1 MADTELRLKINAAA
15 ARAGAKEFKSAIQ
28 SIQKVVSQLDRDTTG
43 AFTGLRNQSKS
54 AATSVSSEVSRIGK
68 ASDTA
73 ANRIKS
79 MALASASAMR
89 TSEQAAQRLALR
101 MGDIGDAKGIAQ
113 LEQALTGLR
122 SSLTSATSPLDVRS
136 AKSQFDDL
144 RSSLL
149 QTTVAAEHLR
159 GEQAMLARQTE
170 EASHAAATHAAAL
183 ERLAQRHDPLRAAS
197 KAYEQSLNEIQQ
209 LEDAGTLSASRTAAA
224 RERAASSLL
233 TAGSAADVYAS
244 KARVA
249 GHHTAYMGAQL
260 NDIGVMLAA
269 GQSPLMLA
277 VQQGTQLNQLWA
289 SMGNN
294 ASIFGTIRAGFA
306 SMVSPTS
313 LATIGII
320 AGGAALVQWGL
331 SAIGATEDAKTFAT
345 QQEALSKFST
355 EVGGTLDI
363 LQMNLVQLTDKYGAA
378 AIEVRNLAIAQAE
391 LRRGDLR
398 DILREQIDQLGFIVT
413 RYKQAY
419 GAAGLY
425 SNGLTNIANDFDIT
439 RKQAKQLEPAL
450 VALGEAS
457 SGPIEQQVAALKT
470 FLTRANEVGA
480 SLATFPKSIRDAA
493 NSMIDMNAE
502 SAETERLL
510 ELAAAAING
519 TTSQTDSWASAMSGV
534 RAEIDAIMSSLSAI
548 GGGAVANA
556 AKGAE
561 LAALKAGKSV
571 KEAEIARRRYQA
583 EAEFSA
589 REAGAGSGLKGLI
602 NRGLIGAERA
612 QFEEG
617 LRLDAELDK
626 ARTAARKA
634 ASSGGGSS
642 RVQSLGDET
651 GQLQKLIKEMNRRV
665 YALDTENE
673 ALALV
678 ANGQA
683 ANIDV
688 AKLMIAAQREGAGA
702 IDAQTKAMIDQY
714 SAAQA
719 LNEQLQ
725 RLARDP
731 VKEWI
736 KSVPTWQ
743 EAGQQIETE
752 VLGSLSDAIAN
763 FAQTGKFDFESLG
776 NAILATATK
785 IMAQRAVLELVELL
799 GGNTDTAGGGAGGF
813 GLGELIGSFFAKEGG
828 LTSSPTAVNA
838 GPILSPA
845 AFRHAPHYSEGT
857 ANTSGIPAMLHD
869 NEAVIPL
876 SRGRKVGVELNG
888 GSAGGTVINIPQT
901 FRINTPDADSFRKSR
916 SQIMAETGAAT
927 RKAMAKNG

>member
-249 GHHTAYMGAQL
+249 AHASQNLAYQF

-269 GQSPLMLA
+269 GQSPLLLA
-277 VQQGTQLNQLWA
+277 AQQGTQISQALQM
-289 SMGNN
+289 MGNK
-294 ASIFGTIRAGFA
+294 ASILATLRAGFM
-306 SMVSPTS
+306 SFLSPVT
-313 LATIGII
+313 LATVGII

-331 SAIGATEDAKTFAT
+331 SAVGATEDAKTFAT
-345 QQEALSKFST
+345 QQESLSKLST

-398 DILREQIDQLGFIVT
+398 DILREQIDQLGFIAT
-413 RYKQAY
+413 RYEQAY

-439 RKQAKQLEPAL
+439 RAKAKQLEPAL
-450 VALGEAS
+450 MSLAKAPGWE
-457 SGPIEQQVAALKT
+457 EQKAALQN
-470 FLTRANEVGA
+470 LITRANDLGVSLSKFPPEVRA
-480 SLATFPKSIRDAA
+480 AA
-493 NSMIDMNAE
+493 NAMIDFNSENAE
-502 SAETERLL
+502 VERLL
-510 ELAAAAING
+510 QQAANALTDATG
-519 TTSQTDSWASAMSGV
+519 QTNAWAGAMAGV
-534 RAEIDAIMSSLSAI
+534 RAEIDAIASSLASI
-548 GGGAVANA
+548 GGGMVSNA
-556 AKGAE
+556 GKQAE
-561 LAALKAGKSV
+561 LAALNAGKTVQQAAAARALAQKQLEWDARSQGASWI
-571 KEAEIARRRYQA
+571 ERQLIDAEKYQ
-583 EAEFSA
+583 FNQ
-589 REAGAGSGLKGLI
+589 G
-602 NRGLIGAERA
+602 
-612 QFEEG
+612 QD
-617 LRLDAELDK
+617 LDAQIDA
-626 ARTAARKA
+626 ARAKARKA
-634 ASSGGGSS
+634 ASSSGGSS
-642 RVQSLGDET
+642 RVQTLGDESKALERLA
-651 GQLQKLIKEMNRRV
+651 GDLNRRTF
-665 YALDTENE
+665 ALGQENDALRILIDGQTETME
-673 ALALV
+673 GARLLA
-678 ANGQA
+678 
-683 ANIDV
+683 
-688 AKLMIAAQREGAGA
+688 AAQRLGMSATDETTMAMVRQY
-702 IDAQTKAMIDQY
+702 DAAVQ
-714 SAAQA
+714 

-725 RLARDP
+725 RLAKDP
-731 VKEWI
+731 VKDWLA
-736 KSVPTWQ
+736 SVPTWR
-743 EAGQQIETE
+743 EAGQQIESE

-763 FAQTGKFDFESLG
+763 FAQTGRFDFESLG
-776 NAILATATK
+776 NAILATATN

-799 GGNTDTAGGGAGGF
+799 GGNTSSSGGGSGGF
-813 GLGELIGSFFAKEGG
+813 GLGDLIGSFFAKEGG

-845 AFRHAPHYSEGT
+845 AFRHAPHYAEGT

-888 GSAGGTVINIPQT
+888 AGAGGTVINMPQT
-901 FRINTPDADSFRKSR
+901 FQINTPDADSFRRSK
-916 SQIMAETGAAT
+916 SQILQETGAAT

>member
-1 MADTELRLKINAAA
+1 MAETHELRLKVNASA
-15 ARAGAKEFKSAIQ
+15 ARAGAAEFRGALKTIQKAVQELDRTSDGAFTSLRTGAKDAATATASATDRVATSSKTAGDRIKQIAIQ
-28 SIQKVVSQLDRDTTG
+28 SQNALRVSTDQASRLRDRLLSVGDTAGLDRLN
-43 AFTGLRNQSKS
+43 AGL
-54 AATSVSSEVSRIGK
+54 
-68 ASDTA
+68 D
-73 ANRIKS
+73 
-79 MALASASAMR
+79 
-89 TSEQAAQRLALR
+89 
-101 MGDIGDAKGIAQ
+101 Q
-113 LEQALTGLR
+113 LKN
-122 SSLTSATSPLDVRS
+122 SLTSATTGLDVRS
-136 AKSQFDDL
+136 ARAGYADL
-144 RSSLL
+144 ASELNRTAREAERLRAESI
-149 QTTVAAEHLR
+149 AA
-159 GEQAMLARQTE
+159 ARAETE
-170 EASHAAATHAAAL
+170 AAAAAQQHAASLEALRAKYNPLYSASKQYEKAL
-183 ERLAQRHDPLRAAS
+183 EEIALAEREGA
-197 KAYEQSLNEIQQ
+197 
-209 LEDAGTLSASRTAAA
+209 LSASVAAQA

-233 TAGSAADVYAS
+233 SAGSAADVYSA
-244 KARVA
+244 KARVS
-249 GHHTAYMGAQL
+249 GFQTANLAAQF

-277 VQQGTQLNQLWA
+277 VQQGTQISQVLTTMGTKA
-289 SMGNN
+289 SVL
-294 ASIFGTIRAGFA
+294 ATLRAGFMA
-306 SMVSPTS
+306 FLSPVT
-313 LATIGII
+313 LATVGII

-345 QQEALSKFST
+345 QQEALSKLST

-398 DILREQIDQLGFIVT
+398 DILREQIDQLGFIAT
-413 RYKQAY
+413 RYEQAY

-425 SNGLTNIANDFDIT
+425 SNGLTNIAADFDIT
-439 RKQAKQLEPAL
+439 RAKAKQLEPAL
-450 VALGEAS
+450 MSLAKAPGWE
-457 SGPIEQQVAALKT
+457 EQKAALQA
-470 FLTRANEVGA
+470 LITRANDLGVSLSKFPPEVRA
-480 SLATFPKSIRDAA
+480 AA
-493 NSMIDMNAE
+493 NAMIDFNSENAE
-502 SAETERLL
+502 AERLL
-510 ELAAAAING
+510 QQAQDALTGATG
-519 TTSQTDSWASAMSGV
+519 QTNAWASAMSGV
-534 RAEIDAIMSSLSAI
+534 RAEIDAIMSSLSNLS
-548 GGGAVANA
+548 GGVISNA

-561 LAALKAGKSV
+561 LTALRAGKTV

-583 EAEFSA
+583 EAEFKA
-589 REAGAGSGLKGLI
+589 REAGSGTGITGVI
-602 NRGLIGAERA
+602 NRGLIGAERY

-626 ARTAARKA
+626 ARAAARKA

-642 RVQSLGDET
+642 RVQTLGDET

-702 IDAQTKAMIDQY
+702 IDAQTQSMIAQY
-714 SAAQA
+714 AAAQA
-719 LNEQLQ
+719 LNNQLQ

-776 NAILATATK
+776 ASILATATK
-785 IMAQRAVLELVELL
+785 VMAQKAVLELVGLL

-813 GLGELIGSFFAKEGG
+813 GLGGLIASFFAKEGG
-828 LTSSPTAVNA
+828 LTSAPANVNA
-838 GPILSPA
+838 GPMVSPT
-845 AFRHAPHYSEGT
+845 AFRNAPHYAQGT

-876 SRGRKVGVELNG
+876 SGNRKVPVELNNG
-888 GSAGGTVINIPQT
+888 GANGFTYAPNFNWNVQ
-901 FRINTPDADSFRKSR
+901 TPDADSFRR
-916 SQIMAETGAAT
+916 SQKQTLAEAGVAS
-927 RKAMAKNG
+927 RKAMRDIR